1 MAGTYPERGN
11 AGGMASDNFD
21 DSFDDSFEPSTDRLI
36 ANNAAFAAEFD
47 RDHLDVRPS
56 LRLAVVG
63 CMDSRMPLFPILGL
77 EYGEAHLLRN
87 AGGVVTD
94 DVIRSLCVS
103 QRSRHEGDRARAPHR
118 LWSPPAQ
125 R

>member
-1 MAGTYPERGN
+1 MASTYPECGN
-11 AGGMASDNFD
+11 AGGMASASFD
-21 DSFDDSFEPSTDRLI
+21 DSFDPSTDRLI

-87 AGGVVTD
+87 AGG
-94 DVIRSLCVS
+94 
-103 QRSRHEGDRARAPHR
+103 
-118 LWSPPAQ
+118 W
-125 R
+125 